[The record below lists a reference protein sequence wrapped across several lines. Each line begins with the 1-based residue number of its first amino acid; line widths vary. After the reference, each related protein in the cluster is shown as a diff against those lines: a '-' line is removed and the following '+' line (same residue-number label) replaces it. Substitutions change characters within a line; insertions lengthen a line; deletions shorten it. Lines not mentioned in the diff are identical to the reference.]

1 MSSAI
6 VSGDAKTRLVAA
18 IRAYVHMDN
27 LAETHARQAANAR
40 AARAK
45 AESDAIAL
53 MKEMRLDGST
63 IQVSG
68 ASLQIAKK
76 KTPAGLTWGYLER
89 EVPAWAT
96 RSGLS
101 ATQSAGLLQWLHSQR
116 ETKETE
122 VLKKLGARGADESS
136 PA

>member
-1 MSSAI
+1 MSGAAI
-6 VSGDAKTRLVAA
+6 VSTDAKTRLVAA
-18 IRAYVHMDN
+18 IRAFVHMDN
-27 LAETHARQAANAR
+27 LVETHTRQATNAR

-45 AESDAIAL
+45 AEAEAITL
-53 MKEMRLDGST
+53 MKEMSLDAST

-68 ASLQIAKK
+68 ASLQITKK
-76 KTPAGLTWGYLER
+76 KVPAGLTWGYLER

-101 ATQSAGLLQWLHSQR
+101 ATQSAGLLQWLHSHR

-122 VLKKLGARGADESS
+122 VLKKLGSPESS
-136 PA
+136 A

>member
-1 MSSAI
+1 MAST
-6 VSGDAKTRLVAA
+6 DAKARLVAA
-18 IRAYVHMDN
+18 IRAYVHMEN

-45 AESDAIAL
+45 AEADAIAL
-53 MKEMRLDGST
+53 MKEMHLEEST

-68 ASLQIAKK
+68 ASLQISKK
-76 KTPAGLTWGYLER
+76 KTPSGLTWGYLER

-96 RSGLS
+96 RTGLT
-101 ATQSAGLLQWLHSQR
+101 ATQSTGLIQWLHSHR

-122 VLKKLGARGADESS
+122 VLKKLGAPHGVDES
-136 PA
+136 A

>member
-1 MSSAI
+1 MSTDPKA
-6 VSGDAKTRLVAA
+6 RLVAA

-40 AARAK
+40 TARAK
-45 AESDAIAL
+45 AETDAIAL
-53 MKEMRLDGST
+53 MKEMRLEGST

-68 ASLQIAKK
+68 ASLQITKK

-101 ATQSAGLLQWLHSQR
+101 AAQSTALITWLHSHR

-122 VLKKLGARGADESS
+122 VLKKLGVRGSDESE
-136 PA
+136 A